1 MGNKFTS
8 ALSFM
13 KNVSKCVFLYKNLWK
28 ENTTALLHA
37 PRSVDKSSLAID
49 IAVNLSSAGRKVL
62 YVDTQSALS
71 DHIDRLK
78 NAGDNLS
85 IFIPSYD
92 TPDNPTDY
100 ADLVLSGIEEAIVE
114 TDIRVFI
121 IDSLT
126 RLAALSFGRN
136 ASPSYIMKRLVAMQ
150 VRYGVSFLVISH
162 DSTRSVD
169 RSLIN
174 LADADIVAVESQADE
189 TLPASSMSPIELPKP
204 AIAEMA
210 PHKPDG
216 RPLTRQQL
224 RALKR
229 REMKNNRSRL

>member
-1 MGNKFTS
+1 KFS
-8 ALSFM
+8 PALSFIKTVS
-13 KNVSKCVFLYKNLWK
+13 KNVFLTNTLCK

-37 PRSVDKSSLAID
+37 PRSVDKSSQAID

-62 YVDTQSALS
+62 YIDTQSSLS
-71 DHIDRLK
+71 DHIEQLK
-78 NAGDNLS
+78 NANDNLS

-121 IDSLT
+121 IDSVT
-126 RLAALSFGRN
+126 RIAALSFGRN
-136 ASPSYIMKRLVAMQ
+136 ASPSYVMKRLVAMQ

-174 LADADIVAVESQADE
+174 LADADIVAVESQAEE
-189 TLPASSMSPIELPKP
+189 TLPASAMPTIELLKP
-204 AIAEMA
+204 ACDEVT
-210 PHKPDG
+210 PHNREG
-216 RPLTRQQL
+216 RPLTRQQR
-224 RALKR
+224 RAIKR
-229 REMKNNRSRL
+229 REMKTNHSRL